1 MYDKAGSVLRVEI
14 VINDPTAFKVRKRV
28 RRRRAQ
34 VTQWVEM
41 RKGVANL
48 FRYRDV
54 SLSAN
59 RRYLEALAAVD
70 DPTPAIRDLDRITQR
85 KRTRAGQ
92 SVRAFN
98 PLAREDRQLFEALAS
113 GEHHIRSFTNH
124 DLREKLIESQVL
136 KTAAQTVQQ
145 LAGKVSRLLR
155 RLHLYGLIAK
165 VPHARRWRVTKKGL
179 RVFSSALR
187 LRDYVFPE
195 LYPAACG

>member
-1 MYDKAGSVLRVEI
+1 
-14 VINDPTAFKVRKRV
+14 
-28 RRRRAQ
+28 
-34 VTQWVEM
+34 M

-54 SLSAN
+54 SLTAN

-113 GEHHIRSFTNH
+113 GEHHIRGFTNR
-124 DLREKLIESQVL
+124 DLREKLLENQVL
-136 KTAAQTVQQ
+136 KSAAQTVQQ
-145 LAGKVSRLLR
+145 LAGKISRLLR

-179 RVFSSALR
+179 RVFSSTLR

-195 LYPAACG
+195 LYAMACG

>member
-1 MYDKAGSVLRVEI
+1 
-14 VINDPTAFKVRKRV
+14 
-28 RRRRAQ
+28 
-34 VTQWVEM
+34 
-41 RKGVANL
+41 
-48 FRYRDV
+48 
-54 SLSAN
+54 
-59 RRYLEALAAVD
+59 VD
-70 DPTPAIRDLDRITQR
+70 DPS
-85 KRTRAGQ
+85 AGH

-113 GEHHIRSFTNH
+113 GEHHIRGFTNH
-124 DLREKLIESQVL
+124 DLREKLLENQIIQG
-136 KTAAQTVQQ
+136 AAHTVQQ

-195 LYPAACG
+195 LYAAACG